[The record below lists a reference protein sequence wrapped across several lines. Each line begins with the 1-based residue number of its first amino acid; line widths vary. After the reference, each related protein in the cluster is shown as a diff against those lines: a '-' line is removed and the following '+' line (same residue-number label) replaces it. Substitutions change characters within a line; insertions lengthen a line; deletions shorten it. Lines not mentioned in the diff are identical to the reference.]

1 MGGFIPCIQ
10 MDAYPY
16 EHSPKRKVVPAPYF
30 QLLQA
35 VVVQYAVV
43 DTLTGCTF
51 AVYFLVF
58 FGISWNLWL
67 EEEVAMI
74 LYVDGASIFSGG
86 TFSGMG
92 QKSMRPHFSGQ
103 RYLCAS
109 FMGSLPHGH
118 ILCPPVQ
125 KGCPVLSKVMSAG
138 AFSDDFALPLMSI
151 RALISHRSKSS

>member
-1 MGGFIPCIQ
+1 MGSFIPCIQ

-16 EHSPKRKVVPAPYF
+16 EYSPKRKVVPAPYF

-58 FGISWNLWL
+58 FGISWNPRM
-67 EEEVAMI
+67 EAEAAVI

-86 TFSGMG
+86 TFSCMGAEIYAAAFQRAAVFVCIFYGIITPWTHFMPGRAEGMSG
-92 QKSMRPHFSGQ
+92 FVKSDVCRGIF
-103 RYLCAS
+103 R
-109 FMGSLPHGH
+109 
-118 ILCPPVQ
+118 
-125 KGCPVLSKVMSAG
+125 
-138 AFSDDFALPLMSI
+138 
-151 RALISHRSKSS
+151 

>member
-58 FGISWNLWL
+58 FGISWNPRM
-67 EEEVAMI
+67 EAEVAVI

-86 TFSGMG
+86 TFFCMGAGIYEPAFEWAAVFVRIFYGIVAPWAHFMPGRTEGM
-92 QKSMRPHFSGQ
+92 SVF
-103 RYLCAS
+103 
-109 FMGSLPHGH
+109 
-118 ILCPPVQ
+118 VE
-125 KGCPVLSKVMSAG
+125 
-138 AFSDDFALPLMSI
+138 SDVCRGVF
-151 RALISHRSKSS
+151 

>member
-58 FGISWNLWL
+58 FGISWNPRM
-67 EEEVAMI
+67 EAEVAVI

-86 TFSGMG
+86 TFFCMGAGIYEPAFEWAAVFVRILYGIVAPWAHFMPGRTEGM
-92 QKSMRPHFSGQ
+92 
-103 RYLCAS
+103 
-109 FMGSLPHGH
+109 
-118 ILCPPVQ
+118 PVF
-125 KGCPVLSKVMSAG
+125 VE
-138 AFSDDFALPLMSI
+138 SDVCRGVF
-151 RALISHRSKSS
+151 

>member
-1 MGGFIPCIQ
+1 MGSFIPCIQ

-58 FGISWNLWL
+58 FGISWNPRM
-67 EEEVAMI
+67 EAEAAVI

-86 TFSGMG
+86 TFSCMG
-92 QKSMRPHFSGQ
+92 AGIYAAAFQ

-118 ILCPPVQ
+118 ILCPAGQ

-151 RALISHRSKSS
+151 RALMSHRSSSS

>member
-1 MGGFIPCIQ
+1 MGSFIPCIQ

-58 FGISWNLWL
+58 FGISWNPRM
-67 EEEVAMI
+67 EAEVAVI
-74 LYVDGASIFSGG
+74 LYVDGAFIFSGG

-92 QKSMRPHFSGQ
+92 GGRN
-103 RYLCAS
+103 LC
-109 FMGSLPHGH
+109 GR
-118 ILCPPVQ
+118 I
-125 KGCPVLSKVMSAG
+125 SAG
-138 AFSDDFALPLMSI
+138 SGICVHLLWDHYPMDTFYARQGRRDVRFCQ
-151 RALISHRSKSS
+151 K